1 MRFQATVAPAQ
12 RDCDV
17 SKTGLA
23 CFLTRTKAT
32 PFGNGTIKGIGCP
45 MGDNRTQ
52 SGRTLR
58 ELGVERNDASQFLM
72 KKTKGTK
79 TWAKDCGISFALS
92 GLKQSFGSVSQ
103 GDALGYHI
111 LPHRGGP
118 NLKHHGILQPKTFS
132 SLLSASPA
140 VGLRAPSTPG
150 CRSNG
155 RDDDPRNDWGL
166 AGARPV
172 QSDRTHEAYLFRKR
186 VRGFTLIELLTLV
199 GAMGILVTLGIST
212 ATSVRT
218 SSRQVTCSGNLEA
231 ISSAINRYAEET
243 GHRPRSLSRL
253 GEAATGTNLSTRLI
267 CPSDPAV
274 RGSGRTRD
282 LQDLTWG
289 NRANESQDP
298 GIPSVVGE
306 PESGSWQTE
315 LQERK
320 ETLPFSYLHPLGW
333 TRSAW
338 DRLRAQGPPFG
349 TAVCQL
355 HGVRVPAAP
364 GNPNHRTYMEYEGRF
379 LRAQTDGSVVRR
391 KLFRD
396 PDPQPGLVT
405 TASPAPLDYPWEFY
419 TDRNVPKLK

>member
-1 MRFQATVAPAQ
+1 MGEMMIPAT
-12 RDCDV
+12 
-17 SKTGLA
+17 
-23 CFLTRTKAT
+23 
-32 PFGNGTIKGIGCP
+32 IG
-45 MGDNRTQ
+45 D
-52 SGRTLR
+52 
-58 ELGVERNDASQFLM
+58 
-72 KKTKGTK
+72 
-79 TWAKDCGISFALS
+79 
-92 GLKQSFGSVSQ
+92 
-103 GDALGYHI
+103 
-111 LPHRGGP
+111 
-118 NLKHHGILQPKTFS
+118 LQ
-132 SLLSASPA
+132 
-140 VGLRAPSTPG
+140 
-150 CRSNG
+150 
-155 RDDDPRNDWGL
+155 
-166 AGARPV
+166 
-172 QSDRTHEAYLFRKR
+172 KR

>member
-1 MRFQATVAPAQ
+1 MRFQTTVVPAQ

-23 CFLTRTKAT
+23 CFLTK
-32 PFGNGTIKGIGCP
+32 PKSPLFGNGTFWRSPRLTGESP
-45 MGDNRTQ
+45 ANRNVGDTAASRPWH
-52 SGRTLR
+52 G
-58 ELGVERNDASQFLM
+58 GVRPNITE
-72 KKTKGTK
+72 
-79 TWAKDCGISFALS
+79 AKS
-92 GLKQSFGSVSQ
+92 
-103 GDALGYHI
+103 
-111 LPHRGGP
+111 RGGR
-118 NLKHHGILQPKTFS
+118 S
-132 SLLSASPA
+132 S
-140 VGLRAPSTPG
+140 VLRTAHWL
-150 CRSNG
+150 R
-155 RDDDPRNDWGL
+155 PREIHLGL
-166 AGARPV
+166 AGAHPSRR
-172 QSDRTHEAYLFRKR
+172 QSQ
-186 VRGFTLIELLTLV
+186 GFTLIELLTLV
-199 GAMGILVTLGIST
+199 GAMGILFTLGIST
-212 ATSVRT
+212 VTSIRT
-218 SSRQVTCSGNLEA
+218 SSRQVTCIGNLETIA
-231 ISSAINRYAEET
+231 AAINRYAEET

-253 GEAATGTNLSTRLI
+253 TEHQLGIDLSLRLI

-274 RGSGRTRD
+274 RGSGRTRE
-282 LQDLTWG
+282 LRDLTWG

-364 GNPNHRTYMEYEGRF
+364 GNPDHRTYMEYEGRF

>member
-1 MRFQATVAPAQ
+1 MRFQTTVVPAQ
-12 RDCDV
+12 RDRDA

-23 CFLTRTKAT
+23 CSWTKPKT
-32 PFGNGTIKGIGCP
+32 SPFGNGTFQRWDRLMGGYRVRPGRMIRALDVYKKDGPEDIPEAMQWSADIPVGSAAPCLEATQLFDGSAGRNTCAILGGSRTAYPVHYPDARPHPRCLSNWKG
-45 MGDNRTQ
+45 
-52 SGRTLR
+52 
-58 ELGVERNDASQFLM
+58 
-72 KKTKGTK
+72 
-79 TWAKDCGISFALS
+79 
-92 GLKQSFGSVSQ
+92 
-103 GDALGYHI
+103 
-111 LPHRGGP
+111 
-118 NLKHHGILQPKTFS
+118 
-132 SLLSASPA
+132 
-140 VGLRAPSTPG
+140 
-150 CRSNG
+150 
-155 RDDDPRNDWGL
+155 DDPSHDWGL
-166 AGARPV
+166 AGVRPSV
-172 QSDRTHEAYLFRKR
+172 QSDRTHEASLSRKR
-186 VRGFTLIELLTLV
+186 VRGFTLIELLSLL

-212 ATSVRT
+212 ATSIRT
-218 SSRQVTCSGNLEA
+218 SARQVTCSGNLETIASA
-231 ISSAINRYAEET
+231 ISRYTEEA

-253 GEAATGTNLSTRLI
+253 KESPAGTNLSNLLI

-274 RGSGRTRD
+274 RGTGRTRES
-282 LQDLTWG
+282 QDLTWG

-338 DRLRAQGPPFG
+338 DRLRAEGSPFG
-349 TAVCQL
+349 TVICQL
-355 HGVRVPAAP
+355 HGVRVPSAP
-364 GNPNHRTYMEYEGRF
+364 GNPDHRTYMEYEGRF

>member
-1 MRFQATVAPAQ
+1 MRFQTTVVPAQ
-12 RDCDV
+12 RDRDA

-23 CFLTRTKAT
+23 CSWTRPKTA
-32 PFGNGTIKGIGCP
+32 PFGNGTFRRWDRLTGGYWVRPGQVIRALDVFRKDGHEDIPTAMPYNADIPACRISDIPVGSAAP
-45 MGDNRTQ
+45 RLEAAQLFDGSAGLETGGMA
-52 SGRTLR
+52 GR
-58 ELGVERNDASQFLM
+58 
-72 KKTKGTK
+72 KT
-79 TWAKDCGISFALS
+79 C
-92 GLKQSFGSVSQ
+92 
-103 GDALGYHI
+103 
-111 LPHRGGP
+111 
-118 NLKHHGILQPKTFS
+118 
-132 SLLSASPA
+132 
-140 VGLRAPSTPG
+140 APSGGSRTAYPVHYLDARPHPR
-150 CRSNG
+150 CLSNWKG
-155 RDDDPRNDWGL
+155 DDPSHDLGL
-166 AGARPV
+166 AGARTSV
-172 QSDRTHEAYLFRKR
+172 QCDRTHEASLSRKH
-186 VRGFTLIELLTLV
+186 VQGFTLIELLSLL
-199 GAMGILVTLGIST
+199 GAMGILVTVGIST
-212 ATSVRT
+212 ATSIRT
-218 SSRQVTCSGNLEA
+218 SARQVTCSGNLETIASA
-231 ISSAINRYAEET
+231 ISRYTEET

-253 GEAATGTNLSTRLI
+253 KESPAGTNLSNLLI

-274 RGSGRTRD
+274 RGTGRTRES
-282 LQDLTWG
+282 QDLTWG

-338 DRLRAQGPPFG
+338 DRLRAEGSPFG
-349 TAVCQL
+349 TVVCQL
-355 HGVRVPAAP
+355 HGVRVPSAP
-364 GNPNHRTYMEYEGRF
+364 GNPDHRTYMEYEGRF